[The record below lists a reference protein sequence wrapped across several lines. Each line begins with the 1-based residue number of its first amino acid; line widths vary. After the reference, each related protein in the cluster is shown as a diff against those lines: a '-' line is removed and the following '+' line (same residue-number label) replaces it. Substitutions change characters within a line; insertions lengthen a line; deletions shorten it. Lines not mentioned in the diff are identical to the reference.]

1 MSMNEIQ
8 IERDSKESYGKPQWD
23 AQERHY
29 KEMLKETQNLWNKQQ
44 DDFSLLRE
52 CISWMHN
59 LSNLY
64 EEQGESTKAYYYLVT
79 PHNWIVDKL
88 HDPALSKDDS
98 DRTLNIL
105 GMTFTPLY
113 EYSLKQECC
122 NTCRQN
128 LEEQREW
135 FEQTMKQLH

>member
-1 MSMNEIQ
+1 MNEVQ
-8 IERDSKESYGKPQWD
+8 IERDSKGSYGKPQWD

-29 KEMLKETQNLWNKQQ
+29 KEMLKEAQSLWNKQQ

-64 EEQGESTKAYYYLVT
+64 EEQGKSTKAYYYLVT
-79 PHNWIVDKL
+79 PHNWVVDKL

-113 EYSLKQECC
+113 EYSHKQECC

>member
-1 MSMNEIQ
+1 MNEVQ
-8 IERDSKESYGKPQWD
+8 IKRDSKGSYGKPQWD

-29 KEMLKETQNLWNKQQ
+29 KEMLKEAQSLWNKQQ

-79 PHNWIVDKL
+79 PHNWVVDKL

>member
-1 MSMNEIQ
+1 MNEVQ
-8 IERDSKESYGKPQWD
+8 IERDSKGSYGKPQWD

-29 KEMLKETQNLWNKQQ
+29 KEMLKEAQSLWIKQQ

-59 LSNLY
+59 LSSLY

-79 PHNWIVDKL
+79 PHNWVVDKL

-113 EYSLKQECC
+113 EYSHKQECC

>member
-1 MSMNEIQ
+1 MNKIQ

-23 AQERHY
+23 SQERHY

>member
-1 MSMNEIQ
+1 MNEIQ
-8 IERDSKESYGKPQWD
+8 IQRDSKESYGKPQWD

-29 KEMLKETQNLWNKQQ
+29 KEMLKEAQSLWNKQQ

>member
-1 MSMNEIQ
+1 MVNEAQ
-8 IERDSKESYGKPQWD
+8 IELDSKESYGKPQW
-23 AQERHY
+23 AGQERHY
-29 KEMLKETQNLWNKQQ
+29 KEMLKEAQTLWNKNQ
-44 DDFSLLRE
+44 DDFGLLRE

-64 EEQGESTKAYYYLVT
+64 EEQEKSAKAYYYLVT
-79 PHNWIVDKL
+79 PHNWVVNKL
-88 HDPALSKDDS
+88 HDPELSKDDS

-122 NTCRQN
+122 NTCKQN

-135 FEQTMKQLH
+135 FEQTMKELH